1 MGTQEESDT
10 ERRDGGRI
18 GTRVSLMARANDLES
33 FTRLF
38 DLSPTGCRID
48 SSAWY
53 LSKGDEIVFA
63 FSEEI
68 SVSGKI
74 AWRRGHT
81 AGVQFDDP
89 LPDAI
94 ARHLR
99 FEPKEA

>member
-1 MGTQEESDT
+1 M
-10 ERRDGGRI
+10 ERRGGNRI
-18 GTRVSLMARANDLES
+18 DTRVSLWARANDVES
-33 FTRLF
+33 PTRLF

-48 SSAWY
+48 SSAWH
-53 LSKGDEIVFA
+53 LSKGDEIVFQ

-74 AWRRGHT
+74 AWRRGHS
-81 AGVQFDDP
+81 AGVEFDAP

-99 FEPKEA
+99 FEKKVA

>member
-1 MGTQEESDT
+1 M
-10 ERRDGGRI
+10 ERRGGNRI
-18 GTRVSLMARANDLES
+18 DTRVSLWARVNDVES
-33 FTRLF
+33 PTRLF
-38 DLSPTGCRID
+38 DLSPSGCRID

-53 LSKGDEIVFA
+53 LSKGDEIVID

-81 AGVQFDDP
+81 AGVHFDAP
-89 LPDAI
+89 LPEAI